1 MDKAE
6 FERAF
11 SILYFALAAHTGE
24 AGLVIHGGEARADEG
39 FGVLLLSDNVTMRLS
54 RQQIMAY
61 MDASVL
67 EQQTMLSELA
77 RKAQAAIEQA
87 RTQVENPG

>member
-24 AGLVIHGGEARADEG
+24 AGLVIHGGEAHAEEG
-39 FGVLLLSDNVTMRLS
+39 FGVILLSDNVTMRLS
-54 RQQIMAY
+54 RQQVMAY
-61 MDASVL
+61 MEASVL
-67 EQQTMLSELA
+67 EQQTMLSEFASEA
-77 RKAQAAIEQA
+77 RAAIEQA
-87 RTQVENPG
+87 RMQIEDSS